1 MVNIKQNFNNT
12 YFQGLL
18 FKKAEEVEMENLRTY
33 DAAEF
38 AAVHFAENAVA
49 HLLDEA
55 HSANGELTSA
65 HLRLHVRA

>member
-1 MVNIKQNFNNT
+1 MFFNR

-18 FKKAEEVEMENLRTY
+18 FKKVLGKNRKPTY

-38 AAVHFAENAVA
+38 AAVHFAENSVA

>member
-1 MVNIKQNFNNT
+1 
-12 YFQGLL
+12 
-18 FKKAEEVEMENLRTY
+18 MEKPTY

-38 AAVHFAENAVA
+38 TAIHFAKNAVA

-55 HSANGELTSA
+55 HSADWELTSA